1 MSYARGIDQGGLQS
15 SQDSEI
21 STSVPLHDLTSVI
34 SHELRTP
41 LTSIY
46 GVLGLLNSGY
56 LGALSEEGQRLL
68 GIALHNTNRLIRL
81 ADAIAHQPAI
91 SMAILS
97 DAELEQL
104 QLENDFHAAFD
115 RQELQLYYQPIVSV
129 ATGTITGFEALARWF
144 HPVKGW
150 ISPSVFIPLAEKTGL
165 IHPLGLWSLE
175 EACRQLRV
183 WQQRS
188 PMHPPLTMSVNLSTL
203 QLLQSDLVKQ
213 IRQVLQKYQI
223 APNSLKLEITESSL
237 IQDYGRAI
245 AILAD
250 LRTLGIEFYIDD
262 FGTGYS
268 SLGRLKDLPVSVLKI
283 DRSFVSGK
291 KWDIC
296 ESILLL
302 ATKLGLGVVAEG
314 VETLEDMMALKAL
327 GCQQMQGYFFSK
339 PIEHQAAA
347 SLISSTF
354 YFY

>member
-1 MSYARGIDQGGLQS
+1 MSHIRGIDLSSLQCSQG
-15 SQDSEI
+15 SEI
-21 STSVPLHDLTSVI
+21 SASEPSPDFTAVV

-46 GVLGLLNSGY
+46 GVLGLLRSGH
-56 LGALSEEGQRLL
+56 LGSLSEEGQRLL
-68 GIALHNTNRLIRL
+68 EIALHNTNRLIRL

-91 SMAILS
+91 SMTILS
-97 DAELEQL
+97 AAELAQL

-115 RQELQLYYQPIVSV
+115 RQELQLYYQPIVAV
-129 ATGTITGFEALARWF
+129 ETGQITGFEALARWF

-150 ISPSVFIPLAEKTGL
+150 ISPSMFIPLAEKTGL
-165 IHPLGLWSLE
+165 IHSLGLWSLE

-183 WQQRS
+183 WQQRF
-188 PMHPPLTMSVNLSTL
+188 PRQLPLTMSVNLSTL

-213 IRQVLQKYQI
+213 VRQLLQKYQI
-223 APNSLKLEITESSL
+223 APHSLKLEITESSL
-237 IQDYGRAI
+237 IQDYDRAI
-245 AILAD
+245 AILTE
-250 LRTLGIEFYIDD
+250 LRMLGIEFYIDD

-314 VETLEDMMALKAL
+314 VETREDMSALKAL

-339 PIEHQAAA
+339 PVEHQNATALISAA
-347 SLISSTF
+347 SITK
-354 YFY
+354 